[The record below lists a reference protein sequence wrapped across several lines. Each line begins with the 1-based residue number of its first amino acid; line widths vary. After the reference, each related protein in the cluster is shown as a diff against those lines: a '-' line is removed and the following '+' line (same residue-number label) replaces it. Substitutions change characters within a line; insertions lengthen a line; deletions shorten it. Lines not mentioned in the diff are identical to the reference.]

1 MGVHN
6 YLHEMT
12 EAWDTE
18 RITDPGNGGAI
29 PVTQSGLCAMVSA
42 GAETRTLAAPARACQ
57 QLVLNAK
64 TVTTSITLTCATGL
78 NQAGDTEALFDA
90 DGETLFLF
98 SVYVGAN
105 LRWRIVENPL

>member
-6 YLHEMT
+6 HLHEMT

-18 RITDPGNGGAI
+18 RITDPRDAGAI
-29 PVTQSGLCAMVSA
+29 PVTQSGLCVMVSA
-42 GAETRTLAAPARACQ
+42 GAETRTLAAPARAGQ
-57 QLVLNAK
+57 QLILNAK
-64 TVTTSITLTCATGL
+64 TVTTSIEVTCATGF
-78 NQAGDTEALFDA
+78 NQAGDDKALFDA

-105 LRWRIVENPL
+105 LRWRIQENPS